1 MLFGSS
7 FMLEEQHPIFQ
18 IFGHVKLKEVDTLV
32 MLAKKLCHIGL
43 LVCLLLL
50 AVTVGMP
57 SHAGAVVVRGVTI
70 DTPTDGAQLV
80 KGITRF
86 SGTYTG
92 AYEVMLYING
102 EKQVNTVMIDPEG
115 DDTGTW
121 YYDFDASSYG
131 GDVQVLAKAS
141 DIISRYAVWSPTIH
155 VNVNNPEA
163 SLPQVTVISPTDGGN
178 VNGTVPIRISATSAE
193 TIRSVQVRINNG
205 AWLNTV
211 LNKNEY
217 VYNWESDGI
226 GDKTVSIEAKAS
238 DTKGNVG
245 FSMTTYAKVGAGTN
259 QPFHMSRQDRAMW
272 IWEPETYKLLLN
284 PNSRQVL
291 DGLAQDMATFGSDK
305 ITTFYLA
312 VGSFAGMDILEDDP
326 GKLREFV
333 AWAHQHGYEV
343 QACISGGT
351 SPPYLGAYAAYHNK
365 AIREIERVINYNLAA
380 GTNERFD
387 GVNVDIEPYI
397 SAEFNSKK
405 PSLQIQYLDGI
416 QKIKNRI
423 QTAGINLPFGPA
435 IPKWYDL
442 SDNSKDITWNGS
454 TKWLSQHVQDISD
467 YISIMDYRDTA
478 DGTAGIT
485 AGAQGEIDYANSINK
500 PNSVVIGVETKDIA
514 NSGDPETITFQEE
527 GRAVLEAELDKV
539 YTAFNDDASFGGIAM
554 HHYDDIRKLPSYWG
568 AGGVFWEPPAD
579 TEPPGAVSGT
589 PSATALDY
597 QQIRISFG
605 MAMDNSEIDRYIV
618 YHSTQSGFTPGPAYV
633 AGLARSLSYNDI
645 GLLPNTT
652 YYYKVAAM
660 DMQGNIGPVSAEAS
674 AKTGSTTLKAMIVTG
689 LHVTGGAGNSAASMK
704 VVDKATSQAI
714 GGAAVE
720 GRFHFAGGKYV
731 SGTADGNGTISF
743 TSESIP
749 NGQQSG
755 FEPRRVTAPG
765 YYWAQAYDQPHMTGM
780 YPQVGLS
787 GLTLSTGSLSPAF
800 STNQASYTVSVP
812 NGVSS
817 LQVTPSALV
826 NGSAITVNGQKVAS
840 GSASQSIALNEGET
854 TITIVVI
861 GNTGVTDSYA
871 VKVTRSVYVN
881 NVFTVTADTY
891 VHQNFPTTN
900 YGSETVLEV
909 VDMPSSA
916 GGGDRISFM
925 KFDFGAYSEPVQT
938 AKLNFYVSEATSGT
952 NNVEIYVYD
961 GDNWVENTMNWNNR
975 LTGTGA
981 TKLTTSNIN
990 HTGWYSVD
998 VKNFVAAQMAL
1009 DKRASFRFLPLSP
1022 NLVKINSR
1030 ENAENQPYIV
1040 VNSSSNTN
1048 LRSLTLNDTLV
1059 SQGLDG
1065 MYDTVVPNAVDAVNV
1080 TPVADEPHAQ
1090 VMVNETPV
1098 ASGQSLSAIPL
1109 IVGVNTITIHVT
1121 SQNGTTQAYS
1131 VHVTRQ
1137 LPGMTDLHALSL
1149 SAGTL
1154 TPAFHADEQYYS
1166 STVTNDVY
1174 EITVTP
1180 VLEDPLATVM
1190 VNGTA
1195 AMNGAASQ
1203 TIPLHVGNNEV
1214 SLIVTGQNGDTQT
1227 YSITVTRLP
1236 STNASLNL
1244 LAISSGMLTPAFQK
1258 NVMRYE
1264 ATVANSV
1271 NAITVTQSAYE
1282 SLSIVTING
1291 DIVASGAASAA
1302 IPLKIGVNTIKV
1314 TVMAP
1319 NGIDHAEYEIR
1330 VTRQDEEQHGSSGPA
1345 PRKRTVQAT
1354 SGENA
1359 VHIEIVRTVE
1369 SNGAKVDAIILNQSI
1384 AKQVL
1389 AAVAANTEKTVRVSL
1404 DSDASDQPDEY
1415 AISVNPAFMEALT
1428 KEQINL
1434 EITSAHAR
1442 IELSAD
1448 VLRGLKE
1455 ASQDAIFRM
1464 KSLAGEGGNQE
1475 VAVHVINAG
1484 AKVIGQPMHIETNY
1498 TGHTTKLYF
1507 PLTDSDLD
1515 LNGHTL
1521 AVYIEHSDGEKV
1533 LQEGTVDI
1541 DVNGYPIGIA
1551 IEVEKF
1557 STFTVVQLSKSQSKP
1572 LPRYVFG
1579 YEDGTFRPEQHLSRA
1594 ELASMLNGLLDDKLL
1609 ASGSSQITFTDV
1621 PDTFWAAAAVNRL
1634 SAAHIVEGSTTAS
1647 FAPGE
1652 MVTRAELAAIAAR
1665 WNGFKASSAA
1675 QPFTDIAR
1683 HWAAGWISAG
1693 SEHGWLMG
1701 YPDGTFQPEGEV
1713 TRAEAVVIINRMT
1726 GRLPANNTDP
1736 ITWKDVPA
1744 DHWAYGYIEA
1754 ASK

>member
-1 MLFGSS
+1 
-7 FMLEEQHPIFQ
+7 
-18 IFGHVKLKEVDTLV
+18 
-32 MLAKKLCHIGL
+32 MLAKKFCHIGL
-43 LVCLLLL
+43 LVCLLLI
-50 AVTVGMP
+50 AVTFRMP
-57 SHAGAVVVRGVTI
+57 SHASADVTPGVTI
-70 DTPTDGAQLV
+70 DTPTDGVQLV
-80 KGITRF
+80 KGVTRF

-121 YYDFDASSYG
+121 YYDFDASSYN

-141 DIISRYAVWSPTIH
+141 NIISRYAVWSPTIH

-163 SLPQVTVISPTDGGN
+163 GLPQVTVINPADGGN
-178 VNGTVPIRISATSAE
+178 ISGTVPIRISATSAE
-193 TIRSVQVRINNG
+193 TIQSVQVRINNG

-211 LNKNEY
+211 LNGNKY
-217 VYNWESDGI
+217 VYNWKPDGI

-259 QPFHMSRQDRAMW
+259 EPFHMSRQDRAMW

-291 DGLAQDMATFGSDK
+291 DALAQDTATFGSDK

-326 GKLREFV
+326 GKLRDFV

-343 QACISGGT
+343 QACIAGGT
-351 SPPYLGAYAAYHNK
+351 SPPYLGAYETYHNK
-365 AIREIERVINYNLAA
+365 AIREIEHIINYNLAA
-380 GTNERFD
+380 GANERFD

-405 PSLQIQYLDGI
+405 PSLQIQYLEGI
-416 QKIKNRI
+416 QKMKNRI

-435 IPKWYDL
+435 IPKWYDS
-442 SDNSKDITWNGS
+442 SDNSKDITWKGS

-467 YISIMDYRDTA
+467 YIAIMDYRDTA
-478 DGTAGIT
+478 DGGAGIM

-554 HHYDDIRKLPSYWG
+554 HHYDDIRKLPSFWG
-568 AGGVFWEPPAD
+568 AGGVFWEPPTD

-589 PSATALDY
+589 PSAMALDY

-618 YHSTQSGFTPGPAYV
+618 YRSTQSGFTPGPEYV
-633 AGLARSLSYNDI
+633 AGLARSLSYNDV
-645 GLLPNTT
+645 GLLQNTT

-660 DMQGNIGPVSAEAS
+660 DMQGNIGQASAQAS
-674 AKTGSTTLKAMIVTG
+674 AKTGSTTLKPMIVTG
-689 LHVTGGAGNSAASMK
+689 LHVTGGTGNSAARMK

-731 SGTADGNGTISF
+731 SGTADGSGTISF

-765 YYWAQAYDQPHMTGM
+765 YYWAQAYDQPHMTAM

-787 GLTLSTGSLSPAF
+787 GLTMSTGSLSPAF

-817 LQVTPSALV
+817 LQITPTALV

-854 TITIVVI
+854 TISIVVT
-861 GNTGVTDSYA
+861 GNTGVTDSYS

-900 YGSETVLEV
+900 YGSETALEV
-909 VDMPSSA
+909 VDVPSSA
-916 GGGDRISFM
+916 GGGDRISFI
-925 KFDFGAYSEPVQT
+925 KFDFGAYAEPVQT

-961 GDNWVENTMNWNNR
+961 GDTWVENTMNWNNR
-975 LTGTGA
+975 LIGGA

-998 VKNFVAAQMAL
+998 VKNFVEAQMAL
-1009 DKRASFRFLPLSP
+1009 DKKASFRFLPLSP
-1022 NLVKINSR
+1022 NVVKINSR

-1048 LRSLTLNDTLV
+1048 LRSLALNDTLV

-1065 MYDTVVPNAVDAVNV
+1065 MYDTVVTNVVDAVTV

-1090 VMVNETPV
+1090 VAVNGTLM
-1098 ASGQSLSAIPL
+1098 ASGQSSSAIPL
-1109 IVGVNTITIHVT
+1109 NVGLNTITIQVT
-1121 SQNGTTQAYS
+1121 SQNGAIQAYT

-1137 LPGMTDLHALSL
+1137 LPGMTDLHALFL

-1166 STVTNDVY
+1166 STVTNNVY

-1180 VLEDPLATVM
+1180 VLEDPLATVT

-1203 TIPLHVGNNEV
+1203 AIPLHVGANEV
-1214 SLIVTGQNGDTQT
+1214 SLVVTGQNGDTQT
-1227 YSITVTRLP
+1227 YGITVTRLP
-1236 STNASLNL
+1236 STNASLNS

-1291 DIVASGAASAA
+1291 DIVASGAASTA
-1302 IPLKIGVNTIKV
+1302 IPLKIGVNTITV
-1314 TVMAP
+1314 AVMAP
-1319 NGIDHAEYEIR
+1319 NGIDHAEYEIQ
-1330 VTRQDEEQHGSSGPA
+1330 VTRQDEEQHGSSGSA
-1345 PRKRTVQAT
+1345 PGTRTAQAT
-1354 SGENA
+1354 SGEKA
-1359 VHIEIVRTVE
+1359 VRIEIVRTVGL
-1369 SNGAKVDAIILNQSI
+1369 NGAKVDAIILNPSI

-1389 AAVAANTEKTVRVSL
+1389 AAAMANTGRTVRINL
-1404 DSDASDQPDEY
+1404 DTNASDQPNEY
-1415 AISVNPAFMEALT
+1415 EISVNPAFMEELIN
-1428 KEQINL
+1428 KQIKL
-1434 EITSAHAR
+1434 EISSANAR
-1442 IELSAD
+1442 IELSVDA
-1448 VLRGLKE
+1448 LAGLKK

-1464 KSLAGEGGNQE
+1464 KSLAGEGGNKE
-1475 VAVHVINAG
+1475 AALHVINAG
-1484 AKVIGQPMHIETNY
+1484 AKVIGQPMDIETNY
-1498 TGHTTKLYF
+1498 SGHKTKLYF
-1507 PLTDSDLD
+1507 PITDAGLD
-1515 LNGHTL
+1515 LSVSGHTL
-1521 AVYIEHSDGEKV
+1521 AVYIEHSDGERL
-1533 LQEGTVDI
+1533 LQEGNVETDA
-1541 DVNGYPIGIA
+1541 NGRPIGIQ

-1557 STFTVVQLSKSQSKP
+1557 STFTLVQLPKLLSQP

-1579 YEDGTFRPEQHLSRA
+1579 YEDGTFFAGEHHGSYHLERRSCRS
-1594 ELASMLNGLLDDKLL
+1594 LGLR
-1609 ASGSSQITFTDV
+1609 T
-1621 PDTFWAAAAVNRL
+1621 
-1634 SAAHIVEGSTTAS
+1634 
-1647 FAPGE
+1647 
-1652 MVTRAELAAIAAR
+1652 
-1665 WNGFKASSAA
+1665 
-1675 QPFTDIAR
+1675 
-1683 HWAAGWISAG
+1683 
-1693 SEHGWLMG
+1693 
-1701 YPDGTFQPEGEV
+1701 Y
-1713 TRAEAVVIINRMT
+1713 
-1726 GRLPANNTDP
+1726 
-1736 ITWKDVPA
+1736 
-1744 DHWAYGYIEA
+1744 
-1754 ASK
+1754 